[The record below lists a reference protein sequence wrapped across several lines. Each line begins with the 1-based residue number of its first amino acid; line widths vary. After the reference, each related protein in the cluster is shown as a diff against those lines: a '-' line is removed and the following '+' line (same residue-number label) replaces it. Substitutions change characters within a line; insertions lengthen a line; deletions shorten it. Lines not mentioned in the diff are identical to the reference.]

1 MFHVCSTE
9 ELFLCLGR
17 VGWHWTARCHAENI
31 AGARRLVVIIVQA
44 NSFAALVEVTPHK
57 HDKLSFACLAAFK
70 ICLNRWQQ
78 CVHEYRWSSIMS
90 NKFAAL
96 VEVTS
101 HKQDKPSIA
110 CVADEAKCTWVL
122 IKQHCV
128 HHCLWHTRW
137 TTCSMVLVKT
147 IISARLLRMKHDWV
161 LEYHWMIPSGDR
173 SQEWYHSQILDFVLE
188 T

>member
-1 MFHVCSTE
+1 MFRVCSTE
-9 ELFLCLGR
+9 ELFLCLVC

-70 ICLNRWQQ
+70 ICFDRWQQ
-78 CVHEYRWSSIMS
+78 CVHEYRRSSIMS

-101 HKQDKPSIA
+101 HKSQTLLAWQSLVVNRIVSSFGRWGQMHMSTDGTALRPSLL
-110 CVADEAKCTWVL
+110 VA
-122 IKQHCV
+122 H
-128 HHCLWHTRW
+128 
-137 TTCSMVLVKT
+137 SMNY
-147 IISARLLRMKHDWV
+147 LLHG
-161 LEYHWMIPSGDR
+161 S
-173 SQEWYHSQILDFVLE
+173 SQNNN
-188 T
+188 